1 MSAPNKT
8 HQKDAPWMDDKY
20 LPPGREKTV
29 SNDREHSDRYRR
41 WSPDRRNSSSSR
53 WRSDWKY
60 DQNRDRYQ
68 NRQHWNYHSKPYK
81 YGERRWSTY
90 DGAYS
95 SHAGPHPSERAPRE
109 RADSQQPDVQSS
121 ARSTRAPRERADSQ
135 QTDVQSSASSSL
147 TNVANNTSG
156 SKSSIVIKKVK
167 KTSKNKQSP
176 CGPPAREDF
185 TMNKFITE
193 HLTNT
198 LFWMPPTNE
207 PMMHTHN
214 ALINKIIADEA
225 IRMLSSAASSN
236 EPTSLNEPC
245 DDTASATPLVTGSSN
260 ETTPTPVGTDT
271 TKPIANATVTAD
283 SALLQKS
290 AEQVTRKLINQL
302 TTMSKYN
309 LKQMIDNPA
318 GKYETALN
326 KHAQNKL
333 RAEVRKQLKNFNL
346 ADAVRAKDSS
356 FGSDVMA
363 PDEAIDADKI
373 PAELLEQI
381 GQALDF
387 DFYDLS
393 GSEPRDSTEGNAD
406 CLIVDAPNDQP
417 VGSDKPPTSA
427 TRNEGASVA
436 QQVQRQIIENVNN
449 SAENLVHNA
458 YSPSELPTGS
468 AGVEAGTQSLAAE
481 PTPPAKIVS
490 FLRVSTVDELNKRIE
505 TTNEDVIAIC
515 QLPQPPLTASEPQAT
530 SGIMVIPE
538 ISSTSTEPTVS
549 VSSISGPPRR
559 EYCPSKATTKSTA
572 LPSAQSS
579 PDVNPTLTKS
589 LVAKGHTQQHKSL
602 PTKRPDKGQQRYD
615 PSKANCGSQENNSP
629 AGKKKAKSS
638 KKTPKKNPNQ
648 PATVEEST
656 GQLAPV
662 RMPFP
667 PKGSASMLTWENST
681 WPNTKPRDSPE
692 TSARNDWGNLFNDDP
707 ANQPISEGTSTVPGW
722 DRESVVPNAATA
734 ATNGECNLRTKSP
747 EPVPISSRSPQS
759 GNNPALQ
766 QNGSGK
772 RVWRCYPP
780 SSKINEQRTKAKDS
794 GKNSTSWNSPK
805 RRRYQQQVPPEVPT
819 AGNVVEESSSKEANV
834 HPQSEI
840 EPDNASETRTSN
852 EQEQVNGSDI
862 RISNV
867 RSLVDETPP
876 TESKKPPMDDL
887 SIPSMEHSTNS
898 TSASTN
904 DHAGEQVV
912 LNEGNQLVPEHADRL
927 AIDNVPVNQPH
938 QGMPEMIVP
947 DLMSPPRPPLVML
960 LDQMQSIDS
969 QTMELFKRKMEI
981 DANIMKLNGER
992 MEIDQ
997 EIVKLQNARDAQMNS
1012 LRFALFLPFPA
1023 DGVQNNCSP
1032 LSISLNPGDD
1042 RPQDAPT
1049 GGTDV
1054 GNQVEEKDVVS
1065 STLGSDAQQNT
1076 QQQTGCN
1083 QERTIRRITKIS
1095 GNSELMRIFQR
1106 RRLLSERSSDDNPT
1120 IEDGS
1125 TPNDQPRS

>member
-1 MSAPNKT
+1 MPLGWTINICRLAGK
-8 HQKDAPWMDDKY
+8 K
-20 LPPGREKTV
+20 
-29 SNDREHSDRYRR
+29 
-41 WSPDRRNSSSSR
+41 
-53 WRSDWKY
+53 
-60 DQNRDRYQ
+60 RYQ
-68 NRQHWNYHSKPYK
+68 TIGNIP
-81 YGERRWSTY
+81 
-90 DGAYS
+90 
-95 SHAGPHPSERAPRE
+95 
-109 RADSQQPDVQSS
+109 
-121 ARSTRAPRERADSQ
+121 
-135 QTDVQSSASSSL
+135 
-147 TNVANNTSG
+147 
-156 SKSSIVIKKVK
+156 I
-167 KTSKNKQSP
+167 
-176 CGPPAREDF
+176 
-185 TMNKFITE
+185 
-193 HLTNT
+193 
-198 LFWMPPTNE
+198 
-207 PMMHTHN
+207 
-214 ALINKIIADEA
+214 
-225 IRMLSSAASSN
+225 
-236 EPTSLNEPC
+236 
-245 DDTASATPLVTGSSN
+245 VTGVGPQID
-260 ETTPTPVGTDT
+260 ETQARHDGGVIGRTDT

-406 CLIVDAPNDQP
+406 CLIVDSPNDQP
-417 VGSDKPPTSA
+417 VGSDKPPTGA

-458 YSPSELPTGS
+458 YSPS
-468 AGVEAGTQSLAAE
+468 
-481 PTPPAKIVS
+481 
-490 FLRVSTVDELNKRIE
+490 
-505 TTNEDVIAIC
+505 
-515 QLPQPPLTASEPQAT
+515 
-530 SGIMVIPE
+530 
-538 ISSTSTEPTVS
+538 
-549 VSSISGPPRR
+549 
-559 EYCPSKATTKSTA
+559 
-572 LPSAQSS
+572 
-579 PDVNPTLTKS
+579 
-589 LVAKGHTQQHKSL
+589 
-602 PTKRPDKGQQRYD
+602 
-615 PSKANCGSQENNSP
+615 
-629 AGKKKAKSS
+629 
-638 KKTPKKNPNQ
+638 
-648 PATVEEST
+648 
-656 GQLAPV
+656 
-662 RMPFP
+662 
-667 PKGSASMLTWENST
+667 
-681 WPNTKPRDSPE
+681 
-692 TSARNDWGNLFNDDP
+692 
-707 ANQPISEGTSTVPGW
+707 
-722 DRESVVPNAATA
+722 
-734 ATNGECNLRTKSP
+734 
-747 EPVPISSRSPQS
+747 
-759 GNNPALQ
+759 
-766 QNGSGK
+766 
-772 RVWRCYPP
+772 
-780 SSKINEQRTKAKDS
+780 
-794 GKNSTSWNSPK
+794 
-805 RRRYQQQVPPEVPT
+805 
-819 AGNVVEESSSKEANV
+819 
-834 HPQSEI
+834 
-840 EPDNASETRTSN
+840 
-852 EQEQVNGSDI
+852 
-862 RISNV
+862 
-867 RSLVDETPP
+867 
-876 TESKKPPMDDL
+876 
-887 SIPSMEHSTNS
+887 
-898 TSASTN
+898 
-904 DHAGEQVV
+904 EQVV

-997 EIVKLQNARDAQMNS
+997 EIVKLQNARDEQMNS